1 MNNNNNVTKIDE
13 VRAVTEA
20 AREIKAVAHANDI
33 ENALKELD
41 DEILAAATDAMDYC
55 YHVFDEH
62 VKDTYLAF
70 EKEVRAMGY
79 NVSELQPFTTKD
91 PHVYYPSKS
100 IRKYRCV
107 VDWRDI

>member
-1 MNNNNNVTKIDE
+1 MKNNHVTKIDE
-13 VRAVTEA
+13 IRAATEA

-55 YHVFDEH
+55 YHVFDEN

-91 PHVYYPSKS
+91 PHAIPPKS